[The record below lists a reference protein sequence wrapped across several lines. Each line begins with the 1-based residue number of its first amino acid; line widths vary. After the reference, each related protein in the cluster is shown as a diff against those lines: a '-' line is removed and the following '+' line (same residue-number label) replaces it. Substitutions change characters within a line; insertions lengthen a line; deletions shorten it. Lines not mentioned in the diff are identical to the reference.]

1 MVQGSSN
8 TQEQRLA
15 ERLRL
20 GDSEAMRELYALYG
34 GYLTAVGTR
43 YLANKDDVKDVLQ
56 EAMVR
61 VFTRIGSFH
70 YRGQGSLRS
79 WVARI
84 VVNASLNMLREKH
97 RMEFT
102 TLEDNLVEEDE
113 DEEADDPPISD
124 VPPDELQQMISR
136 LPAGYRAVFC
146 LYVMEDKSHR
156 EIADMLGIG
165 ERTSS
170 SQLSRAKNLLAK
182 MIRQYHQQQKSQR

>member
-43 YLANKDDVKDVLQ
+43 YLANQDDVKDVLQ

>member
-1 MVQGSSN
+1 MQGSSN

-43 YLANKDDVKDVLQ
+43 YLANQDDVKDVLQ

>member
-1 MVQGSSN
+1 
-8 TQEQRLA
+8 LA

-43 YLANKDDVKDVLQ
+43 YLANQDDVKDVLQ